1 MTCVVDVTYEEN
13 SFLKKLS
20 TKFEFEVTPTL
31 P

>member
-1 MTCVVDVTYEEN
+1 MTCVGDVTYEEN

-20 TKFEFEVTPTL
+20 TKFELEVTPIL